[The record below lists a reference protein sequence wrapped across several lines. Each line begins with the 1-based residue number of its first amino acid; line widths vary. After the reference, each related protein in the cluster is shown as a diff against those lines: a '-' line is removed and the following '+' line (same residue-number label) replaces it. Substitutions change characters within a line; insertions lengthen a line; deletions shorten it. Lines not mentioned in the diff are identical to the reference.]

1 MTTPARQLR
10 LSPFTDALPAPVYF
24 RSAQVPAW
32 STYPTHSHPWGEFVY
47 SFSGVMEIVL
57 DGQQLLAPPQYGVW
71 LPPGVKHVGR
81 NRHAACHCSV
91 YVSQEL
97 CSELPLQPCALT
109 VTPLIHALLDQ
120 LRAAPPG
127 QPQSDEEQ
135 RLLQVLLD
143 RLKHTS
149 RVGSYLPSSDDP
161 VLAPILQILER
172 NPLDPRSLAQLAT
185 LANTTERTLLRRCQ
199 RDLGM
204 SLAQWKQ
211 RLKVVHALE
220 RLESRMTVEA
230 IALDLGYSSSSAFIS
245 MFRKLMGVTP
255 DEFRKAK
262 SGQPA

>member
-1 MTTPARQLR
+1 MTAPVRHQH
-10 LSPFTDALPAPVYF
+10 LSPFTDALPAPLYF
-24 RSAQVPAW
+24 RSAQVPAL
-32 STYPTHSHPWGEFVY
+32 STYPSHRHPWGEFVY

-57 DGQQLLAPPQYGVW
+57 GEQQLLAPPQYGVW
-71 LPPGVKHVGR
+71 LPPGVWHIGR

-97 CSELPLQPCALT
+97 CTGLPLQPCALT
-109 VTPLIHALLDQ
+109 VTPLIHALLDE
-120 LRAAPPG
+120 LHAAPPG
-127 QPQSDEEQ
+127 QPQSAEEQ

-143 RLKHTS
+143 RLKKTS

-161 VLAPILQILER
+161 LLAPILRMLER
-172 NPLDPRSLAQLAT
+172 NPVDSRSLPELAR

-204 SLAQWKQ
+204 TLAQWRQ

-230 IALDLGYSSSSAFIS
+230 IALDLGYSSSSAFIG

-255 DEFRKAK
+255 DELRKAK
-262 SGQPA
+262 GLRSS